1 MSTASEARS
10 GAPGA
15 PNAPEP
21 TVGELLGR
29 LSEQTSRLVRD
40 EMKLGQKELQH
51 SITHAAVGAGL
62 GGAAGVLAL
71 FGFGVL
77 LAAIVAAL
85 ALVLPVWAAALI
97 VAAVLFVG
105 AAIAGLLGRKQVA
118 EVAPVAPKTVD
129 TVRDDI
135 REVKEARRA

>member
-1 MSTASEARS
+1 
-10 GAPGA
+10 
-15 PNAPEP
+15 
-21 TVGELLGR
+21 
-29 LSEQTSRLVRD
+29 
-40 EMKLGQKELQH
+40 MKLAQKELQH